1 MTNIISSAPPAPTLA
16 QTDRAKAAAEAAKQ
30 LKQLKQLNR
39 DMKDDAHEAASQ
51 KLQGLLAQLHSMVAL
66 GSKGSAAYTALAR
79 KIASSANALVRTGE
93 AVPSEAKTV
102 DNQAQAGA
110 KTGAKP
116 VAIDVKIGG
125 SNSAKDADRE
135 LLRAARTGLGLVK
148 AAIAQEE
155 DDKRRRGLL
164 TQIGNA
170 DRAVAMAQAKI
181 GPTLSVGPGVDIII

>member
-1 MTNIISSAPPAPTLA
+1 MANVISSAPPPPSLP
-16 QTDRAKAAAEAAKQ
+16 QTERAKAASEAVKQ
-30 LKQLKQLNR
+30 LQQLNR

-79 KIASSANALVRTGE
+79 KIASAATALVRTGE

-102 DNQAQAGA
+102 DNQAQAE
-110 KTGAKP
+110 AKP
-116 VAIDVKIGG
+116 IAIDVKSGG

-135 LLRAARTGLGLVK
+135 LLRAARTGLGLAK
-148 AAIAQEE
+148 AAIGQEE

-164 TQIGNA
+164 AQIGNA